1 MKFKQALKEK
11 KLDVEVGDTILV
23 GKFKNRRTKIKGFD
37 KDKNNQP
44 TVETD
49 KGERSLHKF
58 RINKLMPKDK
68 RKEED

>member
-1 MKFKQALKEK
+1 MKLKQALEEK
-11 KLDVEVGDTILV
+11 KLDFKVGDTILI
-23 GKFKNRRTKIKGFD
+23 GKFRNKRAKVKGFG

-49 KGERSLHKF
+49 KGERSLYKF

-68 RKEED
+68 RKEE

>member
-11 KLDVEVGDTILV
+11 KLDFEIGDTILV
-23 GKFKNRRTKIKGFD
+23 GKFKNKKVKVKGFD

-44 TVETD
+44 IVVTD
-49 KGERSLHKF
+49 KGERSLYRF

-68 RKEED
+68 RQKE